1 MKASLPDGA
10 VWHDGELAV
19 QQRAGVAEVSGH
31 GIRSS
36 IPEGA
41 LSFLNEQRL
50 AVFGSTGPD
59 GKIWASLRV
68 GKPGFLHV
76 LDPFTLQ
83 TASLEVSGDPL
94 IENLKRNQDVGMVV
108 IDFGTR
114 RRMRLN
120 GEAEILPDNG
130 LRIRARQV
138 YGNCQQY
145 IQQRAPET
153 ESESKT
159 GSVAATLISQAG
171 QLNPD
176 QRRWIEAADTLFIA
190 SAHPE
195 RGVDASHRGGNP
207 GFVKV
212 QSPNRLIIPD
222 YHGNNMFNTLGNI
235 SVNPR
240 TGLVFPDFERGRT
253 LQLSGLAAVDW
264 ESDRSAFP
272 GAERLLVFTIESVIE
287 IEQPSLSG
295 YRFQSYSP
303 FNPKLPP
310 PSRTAL

>member
-10 VWHDGELAV
+10 VWHDGDLAV
-19 QQRAGVAEVSGH
+19 QQGAGVAEVAGR

-41 LSFLNEQRL
+41 LSFLNEQCRVVL
-50 AVFGSTGPD
+50 GSTGRD

-83 TASLEVSGDPL
+83 TASLEVGGDPM
-94 IENLKRNQDVGMVV
+94 IENLKRNKDVGMVI
-108 IDFGTR
+108 IDFGPR

-171 QLNPD
+171 QPHPD
-176 QRRWIEAADTLFIA
+176 HRRWTEARHNPFIA
-190 SAHPE
+190 SAHPQP
-195 RGVDASHRGGNP
+195 GVDPSHRRGHP
-207 GFVKV
+207 AFAKV
-212 QSPNRLIIPD
+212 RSP
-222 YHGNNMFNTLGNI
+222 H
-235 SVNPR
+235 
-240 TGLVFPDFERGRT
+240 
-253 LQLSGLAAVDW
+253 
-264 ESDRSAFP
+264 
-272 GAERLLVFTIESVIE
+272 
-287 IEQPSLSG
+287 
-295 YRFQSYSP
+295 
-303 FNPKLPP
+303 
-310 PSRTAL
+310 

>member
-10 VWHDGELAV
+10 VWHDGDLAV
-19 QQRAGVAEVSGH
+19 QQGAGVAEVAGR

-41 LSFLNEQRL
+41 LSFLNEQCRVVL
-50 AVFGSTGPD
+50 GSTGRD

-159 GSVAATLISQAG
+159 CSVAATLISQAG
-171 QLNPD
+171 QLTPHR
-176 QRRWIEAADTLFIA
+176 RRWNEAAETLLIC
-190 SAHPE
+190 SAHPD
-195 RGVDASHRGGNP
+195 RRVDC
-207 GFVKV
+207 
-212 QSPNRLIIPD
+212 SP
-222 YHGNNMFNTLGNI
+222 
-235 SVNPR
+235 
-240 TGLVFPDFERGRT
+240 RGRK
-253 LQLSGLAAVDW
+253 
-264 ESDRSAFP
+264 P
-272 GAERLLVFTIESVIE
+272 
-287 IEQPSLSG
+287 
-295 YRFQSYSP
+295 
-303 FNPKLPP
+303 
-310 PSRTAL
+310 